1 MNIQDFKFTDD
12 QKKFV
17 NDELDRL
24 KKLENKSQTED
35 LILTLVSNIE
45 SGTPTKQQIS
55 SFERIMKNEFK
66 KYKARLELEKIKEDE
81 KKLLAGLKKDAQ
93 AAQVKD
99 RKKREHKLISIG
111 ALFEMVDFPTEDK
124 GIITGLL
131 LNAIQSAKSNP
142 NYFDNLKISGDK
154 FISEREQSKREKST
168 LIDNSGTT
176 MQD

>member
-142 NYFDNLKISGDK
+142 NHFDNLKISGDK